1 MEINQQFSENAK
13 NDQALVARAINGEQ
27 KAFGEIMSRYQ
38 DAVYYMMLK
47 MVSNREDAMDITVEV
62 FARAFEKLDSY
73 KPDFAFSTWLFRMAS
88 NASIDYLRKKKL
100 HQVSLEELSENQGV
114 DKHLFLR
121 SENLNPEEKS
131 IRKQQDAMLKE
142 LVNSLPNRYRILIN
156 LYYFEELSIEEI
168 ALQLDLP
175 RNTVKGQLY
184 RGRDFLYNILKR
196 NKNTRF

>member
-1 MEINQQFSENAK
+1 MEVNQNFSDNAK
-13 NDQALVARAINGEQ
+13 NDQALVSRAIQGDQ
-27 KAFGEIMSRYQ
+27 KAFAEIMARYQ

-100 HQVSLEELSENQGV
+100 HQVSLEQMFENEAGDKSLFIQSENP
-114 DKHLFLR
+114 
-121 SENLNPEEKS
+121 NPEEKS
-131 IRKQQDAMLKE
+131 IRKQQDALLKD

-175 RNTVKGQLY
+175 RNTVKGQLF
-184 RGRDFLYNILKR
+184 RGRDLLYNILKR
-196 NKNTRF
+196 NKNNQF